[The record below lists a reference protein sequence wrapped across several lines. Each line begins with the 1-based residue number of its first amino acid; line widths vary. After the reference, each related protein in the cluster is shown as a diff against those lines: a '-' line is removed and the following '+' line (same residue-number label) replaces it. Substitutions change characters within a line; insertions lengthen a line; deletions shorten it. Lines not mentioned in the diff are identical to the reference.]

1 MLRNP
6 ILAALVLAAGLL
18 LGISGSALAH
28 SPSGGT
34 SAPKRPQIERVQCV
48 TGEEVRCPEGEFLR
62 VDGEFLESTRAVV
75 FLGARGRADNRKA
88 PPSEASAH
96 KVVVRVPAQ
105 AESGPVRVKS
115 SAAGASRTGPSIEV
129 DSQPVVAGRDEFP
142 VDGAYDFGTA
152 VNGFGGGRNHRGQD
166 VLADCGTP
174 VRAVRAGRVDWVRWQ
189 DAAGNYA
196 VITAADGTSQAY
208 MHLLKPA
215 TVKQGERV
223 TAGQQIGQVG
233 QTGRASACHLHF
245 ELWTAPGWYRGGEA
259 VDPLP
264 MLRRLGRDE

>member
-1 MLRNP
+1 MLRTP
-6 ILAALVLAAGLL
+6 ILAALVLAATLL
-18 LGISGSALAH
+18 LGLTGNALAH
-28 SPSGGT
+28 TTSGGT
-34 SAPKRPQIERVQCV
+34 SAPMRPQIERLQCE
-48 TGEEVRCPEGEFLR
+48 TGEEDRCPEGEFLR
-62 VDGEFLESTRAVV
+62 VDGEFLESTSAVV
-75 FLGARGRADNRKA
+75 FLGGRGRADNRKA
-88 PPSEASAH
+88 SPSEASAH
-96 KVVVRVPAQ
+96 EVVVRVPVE
-105 AESGPVRVKS
+105 AESGPVRVKA
-115 SAAGASRTGPSIEV
+115 SAARASRTGPSIEV
-129 DSQPVVAGRDEFP
+129 DADPVVAGEDVFP

-152 VNGFGGGRNHRGQD
+152 DNGFGGGRNHQGQD

-215 TVKQGERV
+215 PVKQGQRV
-223 TAGQQIGQVG
+223 MAGQQIGQVG

-264 MLRRLGRDE
+264 LLRGLGRGE